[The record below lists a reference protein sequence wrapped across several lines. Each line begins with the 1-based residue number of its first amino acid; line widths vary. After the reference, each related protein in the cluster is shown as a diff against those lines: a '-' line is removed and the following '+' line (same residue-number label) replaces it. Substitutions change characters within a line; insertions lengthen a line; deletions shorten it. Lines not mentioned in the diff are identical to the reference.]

1 MRSVTCCTSVINIE
15 RVSLALYAFRPE
27 KKYIIYY
34 RVQYVWL
41 PYIAFMANNVEF
53 GTRVIFNH

>member
-1 MRSVTCCTSVINIE
+1 MRFVTCCTSVINIE
-15 RVSLALYAFRPE
+15 QVSLALYAFRPE
-27 KKYIIYY
+27 KKYIMYY

-41 PYIAFMANNVEF
+41 PYITFMANNVEF